1 MTSALKTFDILR
13 KENKR
18 NSMSPEQEQNTELA
32 YIVEKPKEGKLK
44 LAKNFKTST
53 PGKGKVKEKGKER
66 AIEKKSNSLSM
77 GREKKIGISKIPRT
91 KKSTKNVNNK
101 KYHLCPTHQYWTIHR
116 LDE

>member
-66 AIEKKSNSLSM
+66 AIEKKIKQSQYGKGKEDWNKQDPKD
-77 GREKKIGISKIPRT
+77 EKKHEECQQQEISFVPY
-91 KKSTKNVNNK
+91 SPV
-101 KYHLCPTHQYWTIHR
+101 
-116 LDE
+116 LDYPSSR